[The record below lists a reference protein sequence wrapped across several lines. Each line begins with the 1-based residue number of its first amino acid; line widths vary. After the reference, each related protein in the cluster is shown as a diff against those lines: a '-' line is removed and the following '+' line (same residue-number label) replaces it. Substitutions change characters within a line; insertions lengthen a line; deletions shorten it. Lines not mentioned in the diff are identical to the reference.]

1 MENTKSKQPLSL
13 GFSFTYPDL
22 EVAISQNKL
31 VISNMI
37 RVSERKIPVSLHT
50 DEPAPKIEW
59 RLLAY
64 SGTVSFGVVKDFS
77 LWRMEA
83 A

>member
-22 EVAISQNKL
+22 EAAISQNKL

-37 RVSERKIPVSLHT
+37 RESERKIPVSLHT
-50 DEPAPKIEW
+50 DEPTSEIKW

-64 SGTVSFGVVKDFS
+64 SGMVSFGAVKDLS